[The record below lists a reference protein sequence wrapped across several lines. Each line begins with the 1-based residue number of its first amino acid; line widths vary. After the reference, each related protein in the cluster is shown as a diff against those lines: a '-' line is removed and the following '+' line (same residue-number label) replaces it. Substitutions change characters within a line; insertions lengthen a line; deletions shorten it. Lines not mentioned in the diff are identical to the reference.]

1 MPSKVCSHV
10 GIGKCHDI
18 EVEDDVTCY
27 MEFGSGMTGTFITS
41 TGETPGS
48 NRFELAGTKG
58 RLLLENDKLE
68 FSRNAVASDAWC
80 KTLTIGFRQP
90 KTTVEEISIPA
101 AEDPHASLMSNFVNA
116 VLDGEA
122 LIAPGEEGLSS
133 VELANAMLYS
143 GLINEPIALPMDGAA
158 WELKLNEL
166 IANST
171 HQKKVIEVS
180 DVDFVASFR
189 R

>member
-1 MPSKVCSHV
+1 MPSKVCSQV

-68 FSRNAVASDAWC
+68 LSRILES
-80 KTLTIGFRQP
+80 GRRP
-90 KTTVEEISIPA
+90 KA
-101 AEDPHASLMSNFVNA
+101 AETTIRVAIVPGSAAGCAPTPGRPH
-116 VLDGEA
+116 
-122 LIAPGEEGLSS
+122 
-133 VELANAMLYS
+133 LA
-143 GLINEPIALPMDGAA
+143 D
-158 WELKLNEL
+158 
-166 IANST
+166 
-171 HQKKVIEVS
+171 
-180 DVDFVASFR
+180 
-189 R
+189 

>member
-1 MPSKVCSHV
+1 
-10 GIGKCHDI
+10 
-18 EVEDDVTCY
+18 
-27 MEFGSGMTGTFITS
+27 
-41 TGETPGS
+41 
-48 NRFELAGTKG
+48 
-58 RLLLENDKLE
+58 
-68 FSRNAVASDAWC
+68 
-80 KTLTIGFRQP
+80 
-90 KTTVEEISIPA
+90 
-101 AEDPHASLMSNFVNA
+101 MSNFVNA